1 VTHGPI
7 PLTRSS
13 SLRRFAPQ
21 QRTDYVALFNEWA
34 VGFYTELDFKNEGA
48 NMDKMRELLDA
59 QGVRDVLIPAVY
71 PQYTSRR
78 VLVTE
83 WVDGVKLSECTPD
96 QVKDLLEVGQE
107 VFLTQLLQ
115 VGFFHSDPHPG
126 NLMRPH
132 DQSKGKLALIDF
144 GLVAQVEQEDMDGI
158 ISSIV
163 HLANK
168 DYAALVD
175 DFIALKIL
183 PADTNR
189 VKVVPLMDKALTPY
203 VKGGGA
209 KRYEQELKSMYG
221 FEETGAV
228 GGFQQMTQ
236 DMLTVLNDIP
246 FSIPPYFALIA
257 RAVVTLEG
265 LALQSDPDYGL
276 VLEAYPFVA
285 RKLLSEDRP
294 EVQRALQQVL
304 YSGGEMNGVVTPTR
318 LAALVNN
325 AAGIVARQE
334 GAAFVDLDA
343 VPADGISVTDAIAF
357 VLSPQ
362 AASLRALLETE
373 AITAADL
380 LLRQAL
386 RKSVVAAAA
395 ALPQPPTLPFL
406 PAPPNPWTLPAPFVI
421 PPSGG
426 RPARPL
432 IVSTEELVENLAP
445 KLTREEELY
454 AISLTDLVKST
465 LGPDAAAV
473 VSGELVT
480 SPLSALRLLLAALAA
495 APAGGDA
502 AAPAGADSGV
512 SVPPAVAQAARQLA
526 DALPGGG
533 GAALA
538 AADFAASSDGTATMS
553 VDDLAAAVG
562 ELGADER
569 AALDESAG
577 RVAEELQRRLNE
589 RVEAL

>member
-1 VTHGPI
+1 
-7 PLTRSS
+7 
-13 SLRRFAPQ
+13 
-21 QRTDYVALFNEWA
+21 
-34 VGFYTELDFKNEGA
+34 
-48 NMDKMRELLDA
+48 
-59 QGVRDVLIPAVY
+59 
-71 PQYTSRR
+71 
-78 VLVTE
+78 
-83 WVDGVKLSECTPD
+83 
-96 QVKDLLEVGQE
+96 
-107 VFLTQLLQ
+107 
-115 VGFFHSDPHPG
+115 
-126 NLMRPH
+126 
-132 DQSKGKLALIDF
+132 
-144 GLVAQVEQEDMDGI
+144 
-158 ISSIV
+158 
-163 HLANK
+163 
-168 DYAALVD
+168 
-175 DFIALKIL
+175 
-183 PADTNR
+183 
-189 VKVVPLMDKALTPY
+189 MDKALTPY

-362 AASLRALLETE
+362 ASHATPHALHHPIAHRTPHTSLSPPSLSPQAASLRALLETE

-406 PAPPNPWTLPAPFVI
+406 PAPPNPLTLPAPFVI

-502 AAPAGADSGV
+502 AAAPAGAAAGP

-538 AADFAASSDGTATMS
+538 AADFVAVPSDE
-553 VDDLAAAVG
+553 AAVG
-562 ELGADER
+562 DLGADER

>member
-1 VTHGPI
+1 
-7 PLTRSS
+7 
-13 SLRRFAPQ
+13 
-21 QRTDYVALFNEWA
+21 
-34 VGFYTELDFKNEGA
+34 
-48 NMDKMRELLDA
+48 M
-59 QGVRDVLIPAVY
+59 
-71 PQYTSRR
+71 
-78 VLVTE
+78 
-83 WVDGVKLSECTPD
+83 
-96 QVKDLLEVGQE
+96 
-107 VFLTQLLQ
+107 
-115 VGFFHSDPHPG
+115 
-126 NLMRPH
+126 
-132 DQSKGKLALIDF
+132 
-144 GLVAQVEQEDMDGI
+144 
-158 ISSIV
+158 
-163 HLANK
+163 
-168 DYAALVD
+168 
-175 DFIALKIL
+175 
-183 PADTNR
+183 
-189 VKVVPLMDKALTPY
+189 
-203 VKGGGA
+203 
-209 KRYEQELKSMYG
+209 
-221 FEETGAV
+221 
-228 GGFQQMTQ
+228 
-236 DMLTVLNDIP
+236 
-246 FSIPPYFALIA
+246 
-257 RAVVTLEG
+257 
-265 LALQSDPDYGL
+265 
-276 VLEAYPFVA
+276 
-285 RKLLSEDRP
+285 
-294 EVQRALQQVL
+294 
-304 YSGGEMNGVVTPTR
+304 
-318 LAALVNN
+318 
-325 AAGIVARQE
+325 
-334 GAAFVDLDA
+334 
-343 VPADGISVTDAIAF
+343 
-357 VLSPQ
+357 
-362 AASLRALLETE
+362 ETE

-406 PAPPNPWTLPAPFVI
+406 PAPPNPLTLPAPFVV

-502 AAPAGADSGV
+502 AAPAGADAGV

>member
-1 VTHGPI
+1 
-7 PLTRSS
+7 
-13 SLRRFAPQ
+13 
-21 QRTDYVALFNEWA
+21 
-34 VGFYTELDFKNEGA
+34 
-48 NMDKMRELLDA
+48 
-59 QGVRDVLIPAVY
+59 
-71 PQYTSRR
+71 
-78 VLVTE
+78 
-83 WVDGVKLSECTPD
+83 
-96 QVKDLLEVGQE
+96 
-107 VFLTQLLQ
+107 
-115 VGFFHSDPHPG
+115 
-126 NLMRPH
+126 
-132 DQSKGKLALIDF
+132 
-144 GLVAQVEQEDMDGI
+144 
-158 ISSIV
+158 
-163 HLANK
+163 
-168 DYAALVD
+168 
-175 DFIALKIL
+175 
-183 PADTNR
+183 
-189 VKVVPLMDKALTPY
+189 
-203 VKGGGA
+203 
-209 KRYEQELKSMYG
+209 MYG

-228 GGFQQMTQ
+228 GGFQAMTQ

-246 FSIPPYFALIA
+246 FGIPPYFALIA

-406 PAPPNPWTLPAPFVI
+406 PAPPNPLTLPAPFVI

-495 APAGGDA
+495 APAGDAAA
-502 AAPAGADSGV
+502 AAPAGGA

>member
-1 VTHGPI
+1 
-7 PLTRSS
+7 
-13 SLRRFAPQ
+13 
-21 QRTDYVALFNEWA
+21 
-34 VGFYTELDFKNEGA
+34 
-48 NMDKMRELLDA
+48 M
-59 QGVRDVLIPAVY
+59 
-71 PQYTSRR
+71 
-78 VLVTE
+78 
-83 WVDGVKLSECTPD
+83 
-96 QVKDLLEVGQE
+96 
-107 VFLTQLLQ
+107 
-115 VGFFHSDPHPG
+115 
-126 NLMRPH
+126 
-132 DQSKGKLALIDF
+132 
-144 GLVAQVEQEDMDGI
+144 
-158 ISSIV
+158 
-163 HLANK
+163 
-168 DYAALVD
+168 
-175 DFIALKIL
+175 
-183 PADTNR
+183 
-189 VKVVPLMDKALTPY
+189 
-203 VKGGGA
+203 
-209 KRYEQELKSMYG
+209 
-221 FEETGAV
+221 
-228 GGFQQMTQ
+228 
-236 DMLTVLNDIP
+236 
-246 FSIPPYFALIA
+246 
-257 RAVVTLEG
+257 
-265 LALQSDPDYGL
+265 ALQSDPDYGL

-362 AASLRALLETE
+362 ASHATSHLRLTRSHTPLSEPSSLSPQAASLRALLETE

-406 PAPPNPWTLPAPFVI
+406 PAPPNPLTLPAPFVI

-502 AAPAGADSGV
+502 AAPAGAAAGP

-533 GAALA
+533 GAARA
-538 AADFAASSDGTATMS
+538 AAAVAASSDGTATMS

>member
-1 VTHGPI
+1 MR
-7 PLTRSS
+7 PL
-13 SLRRFAPQ
+13 
-21 QRTDYVALFNEWA
+21 
-34 VGFYTELDFKNEGA
+34 
-48 NMDKMRELLDA
+48 
-59 QGVRDVLIPAVY
+59 I
-71 PQYTSRR
+71 
-78 VLVTE
+78 
-83 WVDGVKLSECTPD
+83 
-96 QVKDLLEVGQE
+96 
-107 VFLTQLLQ
+107 
-115 VGFFHSDPHPG
+115 SDPAPYYTRHPA
-126 NLMRPH
+126 P
-132 DQSKGKLALIDF
+132 
-144 GLVAQVEQEDMDGI
+144 EP
-158 ISSIV
+158 SS
-163 HLANK
+163 
-168 DYAALVD
+168 
-175 DFIALKIL
+175 
-183 PADTNR
+183 
-189 VKVVPLMDKALTPY
+189 
-203 VKGGGA
+203 
-209 KRYEQELKSMYG
+209 
-221 FEETGAV
+221 
-228 GGFQQMTQ
+228 
-236 DMLTVLNDIP
+236 
-246 FSIPPYFALIA
+246 
-257 RAVVTLEG
+257 
-265 LALQSDPDYGL
+265 
-276 VLEAYPFVA
+276 
-285 RKLLSEDRP
+285 
-294 EVQRALQQVL
+294 
-304 YSGGEMNGVVTPTR
+304 
-318 LAALVNN
+318 
-325 AAGIVARQE
+325 
-334 GAAFVDLDA
+334 
-343 VPADGISVTDAIAF
+343 
-357 VLSPQ
+357 LSPQ

-386 RKSVVAAAA
+386 RKSIVAAAA

-406 PAPPNPWTLPAPFVI
+406 PAPPNPLTLPAPFVI

-495 APAGGDA
+495 APAGGGDA
-502 AAPAGADSGV
+502 AAPAGAAAGP

>member
-1 VTHGPI
+1 
-7 PLTRSS
+7 
-13 SLRRFAPQ
+13 
-21 QRTDYVALFNEWA
+21 
-34 VGFYTELDFKNEGA
+34 
-48 NMDKMRELLDA
+48 M
-59 QGVRDVLIPAVY
+59 
-71 PQYTSRR
+71 
-78 VLVTE
+78 
-83 WVDGVKLSECTPD
+83 
-96 QVKDLLEVGQE
+96 
-107 VFLTQLLQ
+107 
-115 VGFFHSDPHPG
+115 
-126 NLMRPH
+126 
-132 DQSKGKLALIDF
+132 
-144 GLVAQVEQEDMDGI
+144 
-158 ISSIV
+158 
-163 HLANK
+163 
-168 DYAALVD
+168 
-175 DFIALKIL
+175 
-183 PADTNR
+183 
-189 VKVVPLMDKALTPY
+189 
-203 VKGGGA
+203 
-209 KRYEQELKSMYG
+209 
-221 FEETGAV
+221 
-228 GGFQQMTQ
+228 
-236 DMLTVLNDIP
+236 
-246 FSIPPYFALIA
+246 
-257 RAVVTLEG
+257 VTLEG

-406 PAPPNPWTLPAPFVI
+406 PAPPNPLTLPAPFVI

-465 LGPDAAAV
+465 LGPDVAAV

-502 AAPAGADSGV
+502 AAAPAGAAAGP

-562 ELGADER
+562 ELGPEER